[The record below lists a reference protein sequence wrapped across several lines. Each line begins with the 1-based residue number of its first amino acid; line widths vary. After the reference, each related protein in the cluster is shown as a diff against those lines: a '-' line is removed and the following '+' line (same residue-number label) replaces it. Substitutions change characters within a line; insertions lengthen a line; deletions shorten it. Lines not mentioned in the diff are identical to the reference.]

1 MAKKKERT
9 IEIPEGIATT
19 IEGTIVKIKGEK
31 GELQKEFC
39 YPGVS
44 LKQESNKI
52 TIAAETACKKHRSV
66 VGTYESH
73 LKNMFKGVTEGYTA
87 TMKAVYAHFP
97 ITIKQAENVIEVHN
111 FLGEKVP
118 RKGKIHGDAQVKI
131 QKDDVTIEG
140 INKEDVGQTAANIEL
155 ATRIKNKDTR
165 VFQDGV
171 YITQKP

>member
-1 MAKKKERT
+1 MMLLEKRKQEEYYSLTFTKMAKKKERT

-73 LKNMFKGVTEGYTA
+73 LKNMFKGVKSLPMISYIR
-87 TMKAVYAHFP
+87 YD
-97 ITIKQAENVIEVHN
+97 TIKIRSEAS
-111 FLGEKVP
+111 
-118 RKGKIHGDAQVKI
+118 RYD
-131 QKDDVTIEG
+131 TI
-140 INKEDVGQTAANIEL
+140 
-155 ATRIKNKDTR
+155 
-165 VFQDGV
+165 
-171 YITQKP
+171 